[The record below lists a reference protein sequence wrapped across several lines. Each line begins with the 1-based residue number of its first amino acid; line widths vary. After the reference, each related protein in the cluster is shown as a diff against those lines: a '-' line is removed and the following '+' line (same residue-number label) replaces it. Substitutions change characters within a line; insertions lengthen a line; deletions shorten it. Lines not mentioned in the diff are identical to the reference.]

1 MSTAQTDDGRT
12 RPAWASASP
21 LLREYYDNEWGVP
34 VTDERGVFERISL
47 EVFQSGLS
55 WATILAKRDAFR
67 MRFHDFDPDAV
78 ATWSERE
85 ISAAMQDAAI
95 VRNERKI
102 RATVANAQATVGLRS
117 DGGLAALVWSHIP
130 TSTPVPSS
138 AEDAPTVSPE
148 SIALAKRLKS
158 LGFKHVGPTTM
169 FALME
174 AIGLVDTHPVDS
186 HRRGCS
192 GLWNEDGSARH
203 GSPARL
209 ALPGE

>member
-1 MSTAQTDDGRT
+1 MNAVHFDDGLS
-12 RPAWASASP
+12 RPAWANVSP

-47 EVFQSGLS
+47 EAFQSGLS

-67 MRFHDFDPDAV
+67 TRFQGFDPDAIAV
-78 ATWSERE
+78 WGEPE
-85 ISAAMQDAAI
+85 ISAAMQDAGI
-95 VRNERKI
+95 VRNDRKI
-102 RATVANAQATVGLRS
+102 RATVANARATAALRS
-117 DGGLAALVWSHIP
+117 EGGLAALVWSYIP
-130 TSTPVPSS
+130 SSTPVPTD
-138 AEDAPTVSPE
+138 AQEAPTVSPE
-148 SIALAKRLKS
+148 SVALAKHLKS

-209 ALPGE
+209 ALPGG